1 MLEVLLS
8 NICEVGIFHT
18 TDRRCPYT
26 VFQEGLLA
34 ELVSIFELCHDSDIH
49 IDQHLIEHLV
59 DFLGHLKSAV
69 IHVEAHEE
77 LVAVLLYK
85 SSRKFDLE
93 FVSAIIK
100 RDSMR
105 FLYFEPVY

>member
-1 MLEVLLS
+1 M
-8 NICEVGIFHT
+8 
-18 TDRRCPYT
+18 
-26 VFQEGLLA
+26 
-34 ELVSIFELCHDSDIH
+34 
-49 IDQHLIEHLV
+49 V

-100 RDSMR
+100 WDSMR
-105 FLYFEPVY
+105 FLYFEPVYEGSVFIILARADLKEFVFLVKQNKADFLCHVLGDDVGTKIKARLSFHQTMKF